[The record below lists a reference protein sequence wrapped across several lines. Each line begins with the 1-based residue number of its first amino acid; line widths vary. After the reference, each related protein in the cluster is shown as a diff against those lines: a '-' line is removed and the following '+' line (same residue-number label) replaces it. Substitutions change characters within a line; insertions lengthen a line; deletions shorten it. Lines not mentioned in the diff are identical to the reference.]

1 MTIKIDFENK
11 EHMTDREIAFIM
23 LANKCGK
30 VLANANLYPEDI
42 FNISY
47 NYLFNGCKS
56 RGDYEYLVTFL
67 FENNWIRVELLK

>member
-1 MTIKIDFENK
+1 MIKINFENK

-23 LANKCGK
+23 LANKCGE
-30 VLANANLYPEDI
+30 VLANPNIYPKDI

-67 FENNWIRVELLK
+67 FEDNWIRKELLK